1 MNCSTPPTPMTGDNL
16 VKARRS
22 YQMQQVKSAID
33 DWWKSKNDT
42 NEIDC
47 DQAKLASRK
56 ILKQIYDMRL
66 NDDVFNQV
74 WQILKFD
81 NGRKTIDKIEL
92 NSLIDNICKL
102 MGQKK

>member
-1 MNCSTPPTPMTGDNL
+1 
-16 VKARRS
+16 
-22 YQMQQVKSAID
+22 
-33 DWWKSKNDT
+33 
-42 NEIDC
+42 
-47 DQAKLASRK
+47 
-56 ILKQIYDMRL
+56 MRL
-66 NDDVFNQV
+66 NDDVFKQV